1 MARHQYFHH
10 VEHRKQQSHSKS
22 TLWLS
27 LIITLIFTIV
37 EFVGGLVSNSLALLS
52 DSFHMLSDVAAL
64 GLSMVAIY
72 FASRPPTSRYTF
84 GSLRLEILAAFLN
97 GLALVLISLWIF
109 YEAIERMI
117 HPKPIDSQL
126 MLGVALIGLLVNI
139 ILTYILVRSL
149 KAENNINIQSALWHF
164 IGDLLNSVGVIVA
177 VVLIHFTGIQLIDPI
192 LSIIIA
198 LVILRGG
205 YKIMRNTWQILM
217 EAVPEGL
224 DIDDIMNTM
233 TSVEGVLD
241 VHEFHLWSITT
252 EHHSLSAHVV
262 LESSNS
268 VDAYETINAL
278 EQLLKEKYQLAHT
291 TLQVE
296 HLDINH
302 LDGQYFDHVRTNQ

>member
-1 MARHQYFHH
+1 MVRHQYFHH
-10 VEHRKQQSHSKS
+10 VEHRKQQKHSKS

-27 LIITLIFTIV
+27 LIITLLFTIV
-37 EFVGGLVSNSLALLS
+37 EFVGGLISNSLALLS

-84 GSLRLEILAAFLN
+84 GFLRLEILAAFLN

-109 YEAIERMI
+109 YEAILRI
-117 HPKPIDSQL
+117 IYPKSIDSTL
-126 MLGVALIGLLVNI
+126 MFGIATIGLLVNI
-139 ILTYILVRSL
+139 VLTIILVRSL

-164 IGDLLNSVGVIVA
+164 MGDLLNSVGVIVA
-177 VVLIHFTGIQLIDPI
+177 VVLIHLTGIQLIDPI
-192 LSIIIA
+192 LSMIIA

-205 YKIMRNTWQILM
+205 YKIMRNTWHILM

-224 DIDDIMNTM
+224 DIDEIINAM

-252 EHHSLSAHVV
+252 DHHSMSAHIV
-262 LESSNS
+262 LDSRSSE
-268 VDAYETINAL
+268 DAYRTINKL
-278 EQLLKEKYQLAHT
+278 ERLLKEQYHLSHT
-291 TLQVE
+291 TLQIE
-296 HLDINH
+296 HLDVNH
-302 LDGQYFDHVRTNQ
+302 LDAQYFEHVRASQ